1 MKYIATLFALLSAS
15 LICAHAARMRGKN
28 TKLVQRTEGSF
39 EDKAYNSFCEYES
52 QEDKKACKQSFCGVD
67 GNADLT
73 NEASRSDTNPVD
85 IEDVDSL
92 RLKLRNCGAPCVSS
106 SGSIIK
112 NMGPVPYYG
121 CAEKDGFED
130 ESSRVDCLRRRFNA
144 HCGNITITQN
154 ALNDCGVTYNECSSK
169 EHAGDELRCLRRIYN
184 TKCLFCFIQEYQG
197 YTPDDCKF
205 HQSHDQFCHNLN
217 CRGTEVANFDFK
229 NCAKYKSI
237 PTAFCDDFPQEK
249 MKLCNEFAY
258 LIGYEAGGVPPPM
271 GSSDATSHGH
281 DTFYGDSTGDNEQ
294 MKKFTAL
301 IKTALRWKSC
311 RYPENCDAQCL
322 QRKYLICADQ
332 NIRIHA
338 LEAHNYPALYY
349 SDAYPQ

>member
-67 GNADLT
+67 GNADLRKT
-73 NEASRSDTNPVD
+73 RPTNPVSMN
-85 IEDVDSL
+85 VNSL
-92 RLKLRNCGAPCVSS
+92 RLELQKCGAPCIYSR
-106 SGSIIK
+106 GREI
-112 NMGPVPYYG
+112 NGATVPYYG
-121 CAEKDGFED
+121 CDTNYGFYD
-130 ESSRVDCLRRRFNA
+130 EISKRNCLRRRFNA
-144 HCGNITITQN
+144 HCGSISITQT

-169 EHAGDELRCLRRIYN
+169 DDLGDELRCLRRIYN
-184 TKCLFCFIQEYQG
+184 TKCLFCFIQG

-205 HQSHDQFCHNLN
+205 HQSHACLNLN
-217 CRGTEVANFDFK
+217 CGGTNVAKFDFK

-237 PTAFCDDFPQEK
+237 STAFCDDFPQEK

>member
-67 GNADLT
+67 GNADLS
-73 NEASRSDTNPVD
+73 NEASRSDTNPVS
-85 IEDVDSL
+85 ITNVDSL
-92 RLKLRNCGAPCVSS
+92 RLELQKCGAPCATSR
-106 SGSIIK
+106 GTKI
-112 NMGPVPYYG
+112 NGATVPYYG
-121 CAEKDGFED
+121 CDQNAGFED

-144 HCGNITITQN
+144 HCGSISITQT

-169 EHAGDELRCLRRIYN
+169 DDLGDELRCLRRIYN
-184 TKCLFCFIQEYQG
+184 TKCLFCFIQG

-205 HQSHDQFCHNLN
+205 HQSHACLNLN
-217 CRGTEVANFDFK
+217 CGGTNVAKFDFK

-249 MKLCNEFAY
+249 MKQCNEFAY
-258 LIGYEAGGVPPPM
+258 LIGYEAGGVPPTM

-301 IKTALRWKSC
+301 IKNALSRWKKRESC
-311 RYPENCDAQCL
+311 TFTETCDAQCL